1 MFGEPR
7 NSSRELPFVGR
18 HVRIFAGSWR
28 LPRRGCWDAATE
40 RFVAAVEC
48 ASTTVTEHGYQ
59 VVRPRPTPATNHH
72 DSPTGQAPV
81 SRSEPRARGADPG
94 VGAIC
99 SVRPSTTT
107 LCCAATGLVPRP
119 MAQSSFSA
127 AGTGGRAAHGGARV
141 QAGCV
146 VTGALGLRCGWERE
160 ERTPSRPP
168 GLGDDHRGH
177 PGRRRRSGSSSRPSP
192 RIAAETPGQRR
203 ADSAT
208 RADAIDFLDSIA
220 SEPPGRAGRAGERGG
235 GMKAPRATARCTR
248 RR

>member
-1 MFGEPR
+1 MYEFSPARGGFHAAVAGTRPP
-7 NSSRELPFVGR
+7 S
-18 HVRIFAGSWR
+18 GSWR
-28 LPRRGCWDAATE
+28 RWSAPAPPSPNTATKLCAQDRPPPRT
-40 RFVAAVEC
+40 
-48 ASTTVTEHGYQ
+48 
-59 VVRPRPTPATNHH
+59 
-72 DSPTGQAPV
+72 
-81 SRSEPRARGADPG
+81 
-94 VGAIC
+94 
-99 SVRPSTTT
+99 TTT
-107 LCCAATGLVPRP
+107 LQPAKPRYPDLSPAPAVRIRASGRSAPCGLRRQRCVALRPAWCHGRWPR
-119 MAQSSFSA
+119 ALSA

-168 GLGDDHRGH
+168 GLGDDHRRH
-177 PGRRRRSGSSSRPSP
+177 PGRRRQSGSSSRPSP

-220 SEPPGRAGRAGERGG
+220 SEPPGRAGERGG